1 MQKKI
6 LRVVMVSLLGCL
18 FLLNVSMGSGF
29 LAPQKAVA
37 GPDGWWIHKLLHA
50 ITGEYFSIYDY
61 EYDFHDENGI
71 WHHAVVCHG
80 WGFSCY

>member
-1 MQKKI
+1 MQSKI
-6 LRVVMVSLLGCL
+6 LRVVVIGMLSCL

-50 ITGEYFSIYDY
+50 ITGEYFSIFDY
-61 EYDFHDENGI
+61 EYLVIDQNGI
-71 WHHAVVCHG
+71 EHYVVICHG
-80 WGFSCY
+80 WGFTCY